1 MEKSDISGVLPSL
14 RASQLLRI
22 LLIGFLILLLQ
33 IPIGMIRG
41 VISERKMTRQEA
53 TEEVTSKWGMEQSVV
68 GPIVTIPYLRK
79 WVETTS
85 DGKRQSR
92 SQVRFAYFLPDE
104 LKVSGRVKSE
114 VRYRGIF
121 KVPVYRMS
129 LTLQGRFSK
138 PDFSGWDIEAEN
150 ILWDR
155 AYLSVGISDARAIQN
170 QARLSWNE
178 EQISFSPG
186 TGETGGGNPGINA
199 SLDSHMSGK
208 SFEFSFPLV
217 LNGSVGVF
225 FVPFGEETKVDL
237 ESDWS
242 EPSFRGNWLP
252 SERLVDSKGFHA
264 TWNIPS
270 LGRNYSQKWRTGT
283 DVSKA
288 ISASRFGVGFISP
301 VDHYR
306 MAQRS
311 VKYDVLFLL
320 LTFLTLWLFEVLA
333 GVRIH
338 SMQYLLVGAGMC
350 LFFLLELSLSEH
362 IGFVKA
368 YVLAST
374 SIVALLFAYSVAVL
388 KGVARGAI
396 VGALVAIL
404 YGYLFILLRNQD
416 YALLVGSIGLFVI
429 LAAVMYLTR
438 KVDWYAKSG

>member
-311 VKYDVLFLL
+311 VKYDDAISPCWRGDVLVLL
-320 LTFLTLWLFEVLA
+320 ARAFSFGAYRICESLCPRQHLHRCAALRLLGGGLERRCSRCDRGCVGRDTLW
-333 GVRIH
+333 I
-338 SMQYLLVGAGMC
+338 
-350 LFFLLELSLSEH
+350 
-362 IGFVKA
+362 FVHPA
-368 YVLAST
+368 QEPGLRPSCWLNRPLCN
-374 SIVALLFAYSVAVL
+374 S
-388 KGVARGAI
+388 RGRHVPDA
-396 VGALVAIL
+396 
-404 YGYLFILLRNQD
+404 
-416 YALLVGSIGLFVI
+416 
-429 LAAVMYLTR
+429 
-438 KVDWYAKSG
+438 